1 LKEFAMT
8 QDTGRKNRNTQNM
21 SESIGDLLTK
31 LRVIVLREGSKEGAV
46 KKRLALFRRILETAR
61 SSGTSDL
68 WADNTERARDI
79 REWEKDIEKHEN
91 DRLNEIRVELENLR
105 LVPKNVPT
113 IMGIDKELKED
124 FGNPA
129 PDNRQSVVEL
139 QHRVEKEYIIPIEER
154 YLEAIRS
161 KYLVDKQDTSRTKQI
176 QLCER
181 AFELLNRQKWANPLE
196 AAIRKEAEDLRTKIE
211 RQEIEE
217 QFFSYIR
224 NEFQKT
230 DGSLDDQRKRCIDAQ
245 QKLDKLAVRDEY
257 VKKGFYAEIV
267 ERLKYITKEQEGNEV
282 AKLREKLEANGR
294 STQEMKFIY
303 EEVRSELRGM
313 KTDVATVLSLE
324 VEDWLN
330 KSAQRMAKESLE
342 KIEKEISCSPLVPR
356 DENHLKSE
364 VIPFYNSLCSR
375 LDLRHWA
382 FFEDEVTGLLKRVE
396 AIKTS
401 VIKDFLA
408 RERK

>member
-1 LKEFAMT
+1 MT